1 MFRFLGCVF
10 TRRQL
15 QHIKSEEYIAN
26 LDTREPSVNGFNVE
40 NLQCKV
46 SINPDD
52 SFQSLHLKVAPD
64 DPNQWQS
71 DYLLFIQNF
80 FDAKA
85 VAPPYRPTFLSGFCR
100 LLCCPQE
107 THNNIMQ
114 LISHAGPMRRH

>member
-40 NLQCKV
+40 NLQCQV

-80 FDAKA
+80 FDAK
-85 VAPPYRPTFLSGFCR
+85 VSLFYY
-100 LLCCPQE
+100 LLR
-107 THNNIMQ
+107 TV
-114 LISHAGPMRRH
+114 SHLQFEIFVVFPL